1 MLSNDLTQNIKYFN
15 KPKDLQ
21 ERWLIYPDGKIVE
34 KKTGKLKHIGT
45 RKDGYRAVW
54 LDKHHRLH
62 RLLALAFIPNP
73 DNLPEVDH
81 INRVRGDNDLSNLR
95 WANDYTQSQ
104 NTSRNGHIS
113 QRCHKGVLGRFR
125 ARVQH
130 FGAHYSK
137 EFDTYEEAD
146 QYIGEVKQIKSS
158 I

>member
-81 INRVRGDNDLSNLR
+81 INQDKLDNRVENLR
-95 WANDYTQSQ
+95 WVSKSEFITLTINLLNKVNASFWSDINQT
-104 NTSRNGHIS
+104 IIKFI
-113 QRCHKGVLGRFR
+113 CVL
-125 ARVQH
+125 
-130 FGAHYSK
+130 YS
-137 EFDTYEEAD
+137 
-146 QYIGEVKQIKSS
+146 
-158 I
+158 